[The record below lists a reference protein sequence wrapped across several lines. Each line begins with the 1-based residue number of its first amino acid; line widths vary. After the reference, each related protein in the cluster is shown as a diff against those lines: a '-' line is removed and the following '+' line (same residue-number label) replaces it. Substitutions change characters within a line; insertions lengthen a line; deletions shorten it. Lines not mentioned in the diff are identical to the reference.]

1 MEYDYRTALK
11 YCSYSNTLNTKV
23 RGIEKQ
29 IKLVNVTNV
38 RLVKKQRSSLIIFF
52 LLLLY
57 FLFNLVV
64 ISIYIK
70 FVIALLILFL
80 FIARS
85 KTALKLLINFHGNAF
100 CEIPLKKK
108 DLEIVNELLK
118 TLSTNG

>member
-1 MEYDYRTALK
+1 MEYEYRTALK
-11 YCSYSNTLNTKV
+11 YCSHSNTLYTKV

-29 IKLVNVTNV
+29 IHLVNVTNV
-38 RLVKKQRSSLIIFF
+38 RLIKKQRSSLIIFF

-85 KTALKLLINFHGNAF
+85 KTALKLLINFQGNAF

-118 TLSTNG
+118 TLSTNR